1 MLHVT
6 LSELAEL
13 TRSLT
18 LLEDILATLDQV
30 GAGIAAIH
38 VDAAINQLKNN
49 LDAVGGQDLL
59 TARTTE
65 TCPSEHP
72 VGLR

>member
-6 LSELAEL
+6 LGELAEL
-13 TRSLT
+13 KRCLT
-18 LLEDILATLDQV
+18 SLEDILTALDKV

-49 LDAVGGQDLL
+49 LDVI
-59 TARTTE
+59 TTE
-65 TCPSEHP
+65 GTVLDLGLPTCPSEHP

>member
-6 LSELAEL
+6 LGELAEL
-13 TRSLT
+13 KRCLT
-18 LLEDILATLDQV
+18 SLEDILASLDKV

-49 LDAVGGQDLL
+49 LDVITAEGALSELGQ
-59 TARTTE
+59 AA
-65 TCPSEHP
+65 CPSEHP
-72 VGLR
+72 VGLP

>member
-6 LSELAEL
+6 LDELAEL
-13 TRSLT
+13 KNSLT
-18 LLEDILATLDQV
+18 LLEDILTTLDQV

-38 VDAAINQLKNN
+38 VDAAINQLKSN
-49 LDAVGGQDLL
+49 LQAIGEQGAL
-59 TARTTE
+59 TMFE
-65 TCPSEHP
+65 HPSCPSEHP